1 MSRDREETES
11 VPTAIEPAR
20 NRTRSKRNGAS
31 LAADPTLTGVW
42 TPEGVLDAR
51 RLQYC
56 PKAASL
62 SPGARAGAGSA
73 GDRTIARTRSELPGG
88 TATGCHPFLPQSVPP
103 RPKIRL
109 CHRHEL
115 LKVRPVD
122 FAPSRLHGLDMV
134 CALGEPLG
142 LSFHPSTARL
152 SPSHRSGSEIPSPP
166 LAFRPLSRKGQ
177 SPYRQVKDA
186 CGARFGQR
194 PNRPVIHLCPECQWT
209 RVENSTVHRKRAD
222 FPEAGSRACAQAPPC
237 RSRCASSRRRR
248 ALSLMKP
255 AASCWS

>member
-11 VPTAIEPAR
+11 VPRAIEPAR
-20 NRTRSKRNGAS
+20 NRTRPKRNGAS

-88 TATGCHPFLPQSVPP
+88 TATGCHPFLPRSVPP

-122 FAPSRLHGLDMV
+122 FAPSRLHGLDGLR
-134 CALGEPLG
+134 LGRTLGAFLPSLYRAAFAVASKRFRNPFSAAG
-142 LSFHPSTARL
+142 LSAFVSEGPIPVST
-152 SPSHRSGSEIPSPP
+152 SEGCMRRPIRATAEQASYPP
-166 LAFRPLSRKGQ
+166 LPGMPVDKG
-177 SPYRQVKDA
+177 
-186 CGARFGQR
+186 G
-194 PNRPVIHLCPECQWT
+194 
-209 RVENSTVHRKRAD
+209 
-222 FPEAGSRACAQAPPC
+222 
-237 RSRCASSRRRR
+237 
-248 ALSLMKP
+248 
-255 AASCWS
+255 